1 MAHFLKKECGKNE
14 DRATRKKISQAQ
26 LVNEWQ
32 CPFTDLMQ
40 INDFYLMPH

>member
-32 CPFTDLMQ
+32 CHALYRP
-40 INDFYLMPH
+40 NAN